1 MEKIL
6 RIVSIIGV
14 FLGIAVDKVL
24 INKYG
29 VNASTIMVGAL
40 IIILLILITALI
52 FLKYFLAALGL
63 LILGTPLIISFIGM
77 YLDNLILM
85 MIGVALMV
93 VVVPVM
99 KKVLL
104 RLKNK

>member
-29 VNASTIMVGAL
+29 VNASTIIVGVL
-40 IIILLILITALI
+40 IIILLIIITVLI
-52 FLKYFLAALGL
+52 FLKYFLVAFALL
-63 LILGTPLIISFIGM
+63 LLGTPLIIGFIGM
-77 YLDNLILM
+77 YLDNLVLM
-85 MIGVALMV
+85 MIGIALIV
-93 VVVPVM
+93 VVVPIM
-99 KKVLL
+99 KKVLP